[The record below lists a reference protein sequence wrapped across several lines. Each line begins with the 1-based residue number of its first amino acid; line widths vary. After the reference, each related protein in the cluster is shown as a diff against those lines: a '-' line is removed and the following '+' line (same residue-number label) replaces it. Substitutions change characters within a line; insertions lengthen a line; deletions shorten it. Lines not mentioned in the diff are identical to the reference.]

1 MNDERNLPFNHTN
14 KVVRVWVNGDAFRL
28 ADTLTTVCLFAAPES
43 GKTSGAAKHLGF
55 FSPFWPPSIDPRQN
69 QRVTHT
75 V

>member
-1 MNDERNLPFNHTN
+1 MSNASKLPCNHHN

-28 ADTLTTVCLFAAPES
+28 ADTLTTVCVFAAPES

-55 FSPFWPPSIDPRQN
+55 FSPFGPPSIDPRQN